1 MKAINKYIIIEPE
14 KEPSVKTKGGLIL
27 GEKHREDIR
36 YRKAV
41 VKNIGTKVEGVEN
54 GDLIYYD
61 RHAGFDM
68 EIDKE
73 VFKVIKEFDIV
84 VVLWKS

>member
-1 MKAINKYIIIEPE
+1 MKAVGKYMLIEPI
-14 KEPSVKTKGGLIL
+14 KENSTSTKGGLFL

-41 VKNIGTKVEGVEN
+41 VKTIGTMVEGVKD
-54 GDLIYYD
+54 GDTIYYD

-68 EIDKE
+68 EIDK
-73 VFKVIKEFDIV
+73 VVYKVIKEFDVV
-84 VVLWKS
+84 VVL